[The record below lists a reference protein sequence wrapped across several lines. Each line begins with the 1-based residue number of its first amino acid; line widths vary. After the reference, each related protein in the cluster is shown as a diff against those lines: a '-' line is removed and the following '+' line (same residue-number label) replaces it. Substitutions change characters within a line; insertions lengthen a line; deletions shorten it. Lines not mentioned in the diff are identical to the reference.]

1 MSSKDSGTADP
12 GRRWTA
18 NGVVVGR
25 IAGVPISVA
34 PSWVLSV
41 VIIGALGVPV
51 IAQVV
56 PGTGPFVAVAVSVL
70 LGLLLGA
77 SVLAHEL
84 GHCLAARLLGMN
96 VVGVRLYLL
105 GGVSELQ
112 RVPRS
117 PREEAVIA
125 AAGPAV
131 SAVLAGL
138 SWLVVQLT
146 EPGTVTW
153 LLVMLLALSNLVVA
167 VFNVLPALP
176 LDGGR
181 VLRAAVW
188 VLTGNR
194 RTGTTVAVIGG
205 YLISLLLV
213 GYAVALLIG
222 DGADALLPAGIAVAM
237 ALFVAVGAAAERGR
251 RARSTWPAGLP
262 LTALARP
269 VVQLPGE
276 TPIAL
281 ALQAAGGRAVLVIGP
296 DGVTRGVLDS
306 RAAQDLV
313 LRAPG
318 APTSLASIH
327 LPPESIVLPDDAP
340 AAVVGRARRAGSAAF
355 LLIDEAG
362 RPAGLLHREDILA
375 AAARRPARWWELAH
389 SAPAAAQPLHQDPTG
404 NRQPD
409 QRQPDQRQP
418 DQRQPDQHRE
428 KHV

>member
-1 MSSKDSGTADP
+1 
-12 GRRWTA
+12 
-18 NGVVVGR
+18 VVVGR

-70 LGLLLGA
+70 LGVLLGA

-84 GHCLAARLLGMN
+84 GHCVAARLLGMN

-131 SAVLAGL
+131 SAVLAGM
-138 SWLVVQLT
+138 SWLAVQLT

-188 VLTGNR
+188 VLTGKR

-205 YLISLLLV
+205 YLISLLLT

-222 DGADALLPAGIAVAM
+222 DGVQALLPAGIAVAM

-251 RARSTWPAGLP
+251 RVRSIWPAGLP
-262 LTALARP
+262 LTTLARP
-269 VVQLPGE
+269 VVELPGE

-281 ALQAAGGRAVLVIGP
+281 ALQAAGDRAVLVVGP
-296 DGVTRGVLDS
+296 DGVTRGLLDG
-306 RAAQDLV
+306 RAAREIV

-318 APTSLASIH
+318 APASSASYH
-327 LPPESIVLPDDAP
+327 LPPESIVLSDDDP
-340 AAVVGRARRAGSAAF
+340 ADVVARARGVGSAVF
-355 LLIDEAG
+355 LLIDGAG

-375 AAARRPARWWELAH
+375 AARRPARWWEFART
-389 SAPAAAQPLHQDPTG
+389 AAAQPLHQDPTG
-404 NRQPD
+404 K
-409 QRQPDQRQP
+409 
-418 DQRQPDQHRE
+418 RQPDQHRE

>member
-1 MSSKDSGTADP
+1 M
-12 GRRWTA
+12 
-18 NGVVVGR
+18 VVGR
-25 IAGVPISVA
+25 IAGVPVSVA

-84 GHCLAARLLGMN
+84 GHCVAARLLGMD

-131 SAVLAGL
+131 SAALAGL
-138 SWLVVQLT
+138 SWLGVQLT

-153 LLVMLLALSNLVVA
+153 LLVTLLALSNLVVA

-188 VLTGNR
+188 VLTGKR

-222 DGADALLPAGIAVAM
+222 DGVEALLPAGIAVTM

-251 RARSTWPAGLP
+251 RVRSVWPAGLS

-269 VVQLPGE
+269 VVELPGE

-281 ALQAAGGRAVLVIGP
+281 ALEAAGDRAVLVVGP
-296 DGVTRGVLDS
+296 DGVTRGLLDG
-306 RAAQDLV
+306 RAARELV

-318 APTSLASIH
+318 APASSASSH
-327 LPPESIVLPDDAP
+327 LPPESIVLADDDP
-340 AAVVGRARRAGSAAF
+340 AAVVGRARRVTSAAF
-355 LLIDEAG
+355 LLIDTAG
-362 RPAGLLHREDILA
+362 RPAGLLHRADIL
-375 AAARRPARWWELAH
+375 AAARRPARWWEFARTV
-389 SAPAAAQPLHQDPTG
+389 SDAAQPSHRDPSG
-404 NRQPD
+404 SRQPSERHPD
-409 QRQPDQRQP
+409 QRHPDQRH
-418 DQRQPDQHRE
+418 PDQHRE